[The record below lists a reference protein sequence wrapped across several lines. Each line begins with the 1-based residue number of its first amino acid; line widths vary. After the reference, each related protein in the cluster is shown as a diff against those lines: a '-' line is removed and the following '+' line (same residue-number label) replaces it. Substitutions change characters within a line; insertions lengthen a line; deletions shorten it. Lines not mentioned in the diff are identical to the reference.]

1 MKSKL
6 LISLLATALASP
18 VMAQTVPASSPTATP
33 NQADINPR
41 AEETRPNDEKRP
53 YKKARKDPLHKTTGT
68 ESPDTPTEKSGGK
81 KTPRTGTSGE
91 STGGNSSTGSTR

>member
-6 LISLLATALASP
+6 LISLLATALAAP
-18 VMAQTVPASSPTATP
+18 AMAQTVPASAPTVTP

-53 YKKARKDPLHKTTGT
+53 YKKTRKDPLSKSTGT
-68 ESPDTPTEKSGGK
+68 ESPDTPTEKSGAHK
-81 KTPRTGTSGE
+81 VPRAGSSGAKSAGDS
-91 STGGNSSTGSTR
+91 STGGAR